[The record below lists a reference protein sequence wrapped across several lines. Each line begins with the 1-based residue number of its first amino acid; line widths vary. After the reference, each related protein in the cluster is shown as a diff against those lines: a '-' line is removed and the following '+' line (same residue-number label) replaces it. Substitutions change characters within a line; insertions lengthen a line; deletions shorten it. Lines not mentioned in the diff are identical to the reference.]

1 MESPFKPSVPQ
12 PPEANNS
19 IVIQQ
24 FARYP
29 PGFETPLRSGS
40 PGSTRS
46 RLAASQSPPLRRKE
60 TPRSLQSSPRGPLS
74 GVVMPPSALRTGM
87 SMSPPLTDLESRQ
100 AFPRDS
106 EGEGD
111 AEHRAL
117 PSREVTDET
126 IDDAYVAFI
135 MYCNPNV
142 PSSADSSELRK
153 TFRAP
158 PRSDGKNFSIYVLW
172 ELIRKLDRKELK
184 TWIQLAIEL
193 GVEPP
198 SIEKKQSTQKVQQYA
213 RWMRAMHVDAFFEY
227 LLGHDHVYY
236 KQLPLSNAPASEDRD
251 GVPLEEDLAL
261 RALVPEWKP
270 KRGRKRAE
278 DKEKEDSRFPKRPQL
293 DTSMAILDNNSLAAH
308 AASFPQSAI
317 PFSAFP
323 DDMDAPNDPWVAAA
337 STFGADQNPD
347 AIAGQDLRWR
357 PFEGDGSPPGF
368 PRSAYIPRNHQ
379 TEQPSVVE
387 PRSAL
392 TPSTGEKSRSRRR
405 HGPAVSS
412 AWPNTSGSMTGKIR
426 GRPPNR
432 GSAPGGP
439 FSSFPVNPVRSNTP
453 GDVPS
458 IQSSPAVGLEQV
470 PLAPPRN
477 TISNPSSHL
486 NTKPD
491 KLQLHVP
498 QINGRPVRLATPPT
512 VVLNGTSDVSNNFNS
527 FPGRRDSVAT
537 SNDLDDVASLPSVAT
552 ERTTQT
558 GKVSIND
565 VTRAVAHKIM
575 RSRLI
580 GRPTPMDTEEARSLA
595 HAAVQRLGSIYATLP
610 MDSVAM
616 FCALYFGVAQKLG
629 LARASPATLTV
640 QVSTSATNGVDSLT
654 VYSIFIEDDQ
664 PGQGFRFNTTLSGLT
679 LSSSRTD
686 NTFRNNLES
695 TGLQTDEDE
704 FENDDFVGGSSTDEG
719 SWKQRYMRLRQQM
732 RRKEAAV
739 REYKKNILQSVMAD
753 L

>member
-1 MESPFKPSVPQ
+1 
-12 PPEANNS
+12 
-19 IVIQQ
+19 
-24 FARYP
+24 
-29 PGFETPLRSGS
+29 
-40 PGSTRS
+40 
-46 RLAASQSPPLRRKE
+46 
-60 TPRSLQSSPRGPLS
+60 
-74 GVVMPPSALRTGM
+74 
-87 SMSPPLTDLESRQ
+87 
-100 AFPRDS
+100 
-106 EGEGD
+106 
-111 AEHRAL
+111 
-117 PSREVTDET
+117 
-126 IDDAYVAFI
+126 
-135 MYCNPNV
+135 
-142 PSSADSSELRK
+142 
-153 TFRAP
+153 
-158 PRSDGKNFSIYVLW
+158 
-172 ELIRKLDRKELK
+172 
-184 TWIQLAIEL
+184 
-193 GVEPP
+193 
-198 SIEKKQSTQKVQQYA
+198 
-213 RWMRAMHVDAFFEY
+213 MHVDAFFEY

-236 KQLPLSNAPASEDRD
+236 KQLPLSHAPASEDRD

-278 DKEKEDSRFPKRPQL
+278 DKDKEDSRFPKRPQL
-293 DTSMAILDNNSLAAH
+293 DTSMAILDNNALAAH
-308 AASFPQSAI
+308 AANFPQSAI

-323 DDMDAPNDPWVAAA
+323 DDMDAPTDPWVAAA

-347 AIAGQDLRWR
+347 AISGQDLRWR

-379 TEQPSVVE
+379 NEQPSVVE

-453 GDVPS
+453 GDVANM
-458 IQSSPAVGLEQV
+458 QSSPAVGLEQV

-477 TISNPSSHL
+477 TTSNSAGQL

-498 QINGRPVRLATPPT
+498 QIDGRPVRLATPPT
-512 VVLNGTSDVSNNFNS
+512 VMLNGSNEVSNNFNP

-537 SNDLDDVASLPSVAT
+537 SNDLDDVASVPSVAT
-552 ERTTQT
+552 ERATQA
-558 GKVSIND
+558 GKVSIHD
-565 VTRAVAHKIM
+565 VTRAVAQKIL

-595 HAAVQRLGSIYATLP
+595 HAAVHRLGNIYAMLP
-610 MDSVAM
+610 VDSVAM

-629 LARASPATLTV
+629 IARASPATLTV
-640 QVSTSATNGVDSLT
+640 QVSPSAANGTDSFV

-704 FENDDFVGGSSTDEG
+704 FENDDFAGGSSTDEG

>member
-1 MESPFKPSVPQ
+1 
-12 PPEANNS
+12 
-19 IVIQQ
+19 
-24 FARYP
+24 
-29 PGFETPLRSGS
+29 
-40 PGSTRS
+40 
-46 RLAASQSPPLRRKE
+46 
-60 TPRSLQSSPRGPLS
+60 
-74 GVVMPPSALRTGM
+74 
-87 SMSPPLTDLESRQ
+87 
-100 AFPRDS
+100 
-106 EGEGD
+106 
-111 AEHRAL
+111 
-117 PSREVTDET
+117 
-126 IDDAYVAFI
+126 
-135 MYCNPNV
+135 
-142 PSSADSSELRK
+142 
-153 TFRAP
+153 
-158 PRSDGKNFSIYVLW
+158 
-172 ELIRKLDRKELK
+172 
-184 TWIQLAIEL
+184 
-193 GVEPP
+193 
-198 SIEKKQSTQKVQQYA
+198 
-213 RWMRAMHVDAFFEY
+213 MHVDAFFEY

-278 DKEKEDSRFPKRPQL
+278 DKDKEDSRFPKRPQL
-293 DTSMAILDNNSLAAH
+293 DTSMAILDNNALAAH
-308 AASFPQSAI
+308 AANFPQSAI

-323 DDMDAPNDPWVAAA
+323 DDMDAQNDPWVAAA

-347 AIAGQDLRWR
+347 AIPGQDLRWR

-379 TEQPSVVE
+379 NEQHSVVE

-453 GDVPS
+453 GDVAS
-458 IQSSPAVGLEQV
+458 MQSSPAIGLEQV

-477 TISNPSSHL
+477 TASNYVGQT

-498 QINGRPVRLATPPT
+498 QINGRPIRLATPPT
-512 VVLNGTSDVSNNFNS
+512 VMLNGTSDVSNNFNS

-537 SNDLDDVASLPSVAT
+537 SNDLDDVASVPSVAT
-552 ERTTQT
+552 ERTTHA
-558 GKVSIND
+558 GKVSMND
-565 VTRAVAHKIM
+565 VTRAVAHKIL

-595 HAAVQRLGSIYATLP
+595 HAAVQRLGNIYAMLP
-610 MDSVAM
+610 ADSVAM

-640 QVSTSATNGVDSLT
+640 QVSTSAANGTDSLAI
-654 VYSIFIEDDQ
+654 YSIFIEDDQ

-679 LSSSRTD
+679 LLSSRTD
-686 NTFRNNLES
+686 STFRNNLES

-719 SWKQRYMRLRQQM
+719 SWKQRYIRLRQQM